1 MLSTVFKVCA
11 LAALVDARQKFSP
24 RQTAFTQTAE
34 FLAAADEKGD
44 CTKADEF
51 EAACYEGAKD
61 DAEKKAISD
70 KAPKGKV
77 IAKGAKKE
85 DVKAACCP
93 PAKSDGGSCGSSC
106 R

>member
-34 FLAAADEKGD
+34 FLAAADEKGK
-44 CTKADEF
+44 CTEAEHYK
-51 EAACYEGAKD
+51 AACHEGTND
-61 DAEKKAISD
+61 DAEKIKAID
-70 KAPKGKV
+70 AAAPKGNV

-93 PAKSDGGSCGSSC
+93 PPKSDGGSCGSC